1 MEGIQIYISSDG
13 YLIIPDLDIRYLI
26 SFSESTIPSMPESA
40 ETTVKIA
47 GKDGDI
53 SLSTTYEP
61 MFFEIVC
68 YTEDNLSQE
77 QKIKEELKINKFLN
91 GIKNNSVAFGME
103 AEEKFYNVK
112 YVGTLTTTRYP
123 KHIRFSI
130 PLKASD
136 PYAKF
141 YIKKTITGEAV
152 FESDTIKEVGA
163 IFTIEGPA
171 TNPRIAL
178 NDYQMYYSTSI
189 LEGDKL
195 IINASNSTVTL
206 IESDGD
212 RINKMGYYNHQF
224 PKIQNGENEIEIK
237 EGISNAN
244 QLKLEWYD
252 LKF

>member
-1 MEGIQIYISSDG
+1 MEGFKIYISSDG

-103 AEEKFYNVK
+103 AEEKFYDVK
-112 YVGTLTTTRYP
+112 YVGALTTTRYP

-130 PLKASD
+130 PLKASG

-141 YIKKTITGEAV
+141 YIKKTITGNAT

-163 IFTIEGPA
+163 KFIIEGPA
-171 TNPRIAL
+171 TLPEIAL
-178 NDYQMYYSTSI
+178 NDYEMIYNQSV
-189 LEGDKL
+189 LEGAKL
-195 IINASNSTVTL
+195 IIDAGNSTITNITSGGIKSNV
-206 IESDGD
+206 
-212 RINKMGYYNHQF
+212 MPYYNHQF
-224 PKIQNGENEIEIK
+224 PKIQPGSNELK
-237 EGISNAN
+237 VQSGIASES
-244 QLKLEWYD
+244 QVTLEWYD

>member
-1 MEGIQIYISSDG
+1 MEGFRIYISSDG

-61 MFFEIVC
+61 MLFEIVC

-112 YVGTLTTTRYP
+112 YVGALTTTRYP

-141 YIKKTITGEAV
+141 YIKKTITGNAT

-178 NDYQMYYSTSI
+178 NDYQMYYASS
-189 LEGDKL
+189 LLQGEKL
-195 IINASNSTVTL
+195 IIDANNSTVTK
-206 IESDGD
+206 IDNNENTS
-212 RINKMGYYNHQF
+212 NAMGYYNHEF
-224 PKIQNGENEIEIK
+224 PRIQNGLNELEVR
-237 EGISNAN
+237 EGISNEE